1 MTVGTLRLSRSL
13 HCTTDVILCKHV
25 WHETIAE
32 SAGQP
37 SHQDITGCDEL
48 QAMSSPQEGVPKK
61 RGPKKESLS
70 ALIKRIDGLEELLK
84 SDKTPTPPGSDAIP
98 ADFNELH
105 VYSNNSADP
114 CGSAS
119 SDVSPYSA
127 FHEGSFGTNN
137 EFPFIINAEGLVD
150 TYFTHFHRNPYRILD
165 EEVTRQKLRNNK
177 MPKSLL
183 YAICAVSTRFS
194 EQPGRGP
201 SSHVSAETYVSWA
214 LKDIDIGDITIENCQ
229 ALLLLV
235 TAFAAIGNGRKS
247 YSVLSQAVGVVLGL
261 ELYQGSEQHDD
272 YNRTQ
277 SKMKRRL
284 FWTCYVMNVFVSTW
298 LERPS
303 LIDDALVKTTIQSSR
318 QASPAGWPPNNECL
332 MTVECETVSER
343 ADNPDNGLQ
352 KLVWVSHILS
362 DANRYLLVTDPTTQ
376 AAFAH
381 RHKIRHD
388 LDQWAAEISRNPDYL
403 YQDPRGA
410 EANTM
415 LECQIIY
422 HLVHCLIYRPLLP
435 LHLNEPAGAMVIQH
449 WVIEATEV
457 AFRHATAI
465 IELIDHAMQTKFLEL
480 PAFISFCI
488 FTAGTIHVHG
498 MHYTNDCQDPGA
510 GIGLPSFAG
519 SPMAAETF
527 ASSSELVSKCLYQ
540 LSAIGN
546 EVESSRSSRAYLE
559 ELTKEH
565 AKLLGKGAA
574 GYIPSQTN
582 KFFNRYPIELRQ
594 RIQGFHLGPLPP
606 SMLTQS
612 HPPETP
618 DSGPRK
624 IGGIPSGPWGPNPS
638 HVVAKIPVMASST
651 NMGQRMGST
660 QGHSRSYSDST
671 PMTQT
676 YSFAANEPVSQRP
689 LPAWPGFQDAMPRQ
703 IINTH
708 STPLLGPTSSPQLT
722 SPISQQAPTSAVERS
737 NWSGVEGFVGGADG
751 PLTYDIVPSAVTT
764 AGPMYQSEGTFV
776 QYQNFS
782 VS

>member
-1 MTVGTLRLSRSL
+1 MSGTKR
-13 HCTTDVILCKHV
+13 T
-25 WHETIAE
+25 
-32 SAGQP
+32 Q
-37 SHQDITGCDEL
+37 
-48 QAMSSPQEGVPKK
+48 SPQDSPATKTSRGVMNCKPCQVRKSVTSVWSLSTLSEVMFLCVEGVPKK

-127 FHEGSFGTNN
+127 FHEGSFGANN

-201 SSHVSAETYVSWA
+201 SSHVSAETYASWA
-214 LKDIDIGDITIENCQ
+214 LKDIDLGDTTIENCQ

-235 TAFAAIGNGRKS
+235 TAFAAMGNGRKA
-247 YSVLSQAVGVVLGL
+247 YSVLSQAVGVVLAL
-261 ELYQGSEQHDD
+261 ELYQESEQHDD
-272 YNRTQ
+272 YNHTQ
-277 SKMKRRL
+277 GKMRRRL
-284 FWTCYVMNVFVSTW
+284 FCTCYVMNVFVSTW

-303 LIDDALVKTTIQSSR
+303 LIDDSLVKTTIQSSR
-318 QASPAGWPPNNECL
+318 QASPAGWPPNNECSL
-332 MTVECETVSER
+332 TVECEPTSER
-343 ADNPDNGLQ
+343 ADNLDNGLQ
-352 KLVWVSHILS
+352 KMVWVAHILS

-435 LHLNEPAGAMVIQH
+435 LHLSEPAGAMMIQH
-449 WVIEATEV
+449 LVIEATEV

-465 IELIDHAMQTKFLEL
+465 IELIDHSMQTKLLKL

-498 MHYTNDCQDPGA
+498 MHYTNDRQDQGG
-510 GIGLPSFAG
+510 GIGLPSFAS

-546 EVESSRSSRAYLE
+546 EAESSRSSRAYLE

-582 KFFNRYPIELRQ
+582 KFFNRYPVELRQ
-594 RIQGFHLGPLPP
+594 RIQGFHFGPLPP
-606 SMLTQS
+606 SILTQS
-612 HPPETP
+612 YLPETP

-624 IGGIPSGPWGPNPS
+624 MGGIPSGPWGPNSS
-638 HVVAKIPVMASST
+638 HAGVKIPVMATST
-651 NMGQRMGST
+651 SMGQRIGST

-676 YSFAANEPVSQRP
+676 YSFATNAPVSQRP
-689 LPAWPGFQDAMPRQ
+689 LPPWPGFQDATPRQ
-703 IINTH
+703 IIAH
-708 STPLLGPTSSPQLT
+708 STPMLGPSTSSQLT
-722 SPISQQAPTSAVERS
+722 SPISQQGPTSTVERS
-737 NWSGVEGFVGGADG
+737 NWSGAEGFGGGADE

-764 AGPMYQSEGTFV
+764 AGPIYQAEGAFV

-782 VS
+782 VL

>member
-1 MTVGTLRLSRSL
+1 MSGTKQS
-13 HCTTDVILCKHV
+13 
-25 WHETIAE
+25 
-32 SAGQP
+32 Q
-37 SHQDITGCDEL
+37 
-48 QAMSSPQEGVPKK
+48 SPQDSPATKTSRGVMNCKPCQVRKIKCDRALPACGVCQLYQRSCFYEGVPKK

-98 ADFNELH
+98 ADFNELY
-105 VYSNNSADP
+105 VYSSNNSADP

-127 FHEGSFGTNN
+127 FHEGSFGANN

-183 YAICAVSTRFS
+183 FS

-201 SSHVSAETYVSWA
+201 SSHVSAETYASWA
-214 LKDIDIGDITIENCQ
+214 LKDIDLGDTTIENCQ

-235 TAFAAIGNGRKS
+235 TAFAAMGNGRKA
-247 YSVLSQAVGVVLGL
+247 YSVLSQAVGVVLAL
-261 ELYQGSEQHDD
+261 ELYQESEQHDD
-272 YNRTQ
+272 YNHTQ
-277 SKMKRRL
+277 GKMRRRL
-284 FWTCYVMNVFVSTW
+284 FCTCYVMNVFVSTW

-318 QASPAGWPPNNECL
+318 QASPAGWPPNNECSL
-332 MTVECETVSER
+332 AVECEPPSER

-352 KLVWVSHILS
+352 KMVWVAHILS

-435 LHLNEPAGAMVIQH
+435 LHLSEPAGAMMIQH

-465 IELIDHAMQTKFLEL
+465 IELIDHAMQTKLLEL

-488 FTAGTIHVHG
+488 FTSTGCTIP
-498 MHYTNDCQDPGA
+498 TTAKTKALESDS
-510 GIGLPSFAG
+510 LR
-519 SPMAAETF
+519 SPALRWQQRPF
-527 ASSSELVSKCLYQ
+527 RL
-540 LSAIGN
+540 
-546 EVESSRSSRAYLE
+546 LE

-565 AKLLGKGAA
+565 AKLLGKGTA

-582 KFFNRYPIELRQ
+582 KFFNRYPVEVRQ
-594 RIQGFHLGPLPP
+594 RIQGFRFGSLP
-606 SMLTQS
+606 SSILSQS
-612 HPPETP
+612 YPPETS

-624 IGGIPSGPWGPNPS
+624 IGGIPPGPWGPNPS
-638 HVVAKIPVMASST
+638 HAGIKVPVMATST
-651 NMGQRMGST
+651 SMGQRMGST

-676 YSFAANEPVSQRP
+676 YSFATNAPVSRRP
-689 LPAWPGFQDAMPRQ
+689 LPAWPGFQDGTPRQ
-703 IINTH
+703 IITH
-708 STPLLGPTSSPQLT
+708 STPMLGPSTSSQLT
-722 SPISQQAPTSAVERS
+722 SPISQQGATSTVERS
-737 NWSGVEGFVGGADG
+737 NWSGVEGFGG
-751 PLTYDIVPSAVTT
+751 SAYTHT
-764 AGPMYQSEGTFV
+764 NKSNMNLIFDCLSYLM
-776 QYQNFS
+776 NI
-782 VS
+782 

>member
-1 MTVGTLRLSRSL
+1 
-13 HCTTDVILCKHV
+13 
-25 WHETIAE
+25 
-32 SAGQP
+32 
-37 SHQDITGCDEL
+37 
-48 QAMSSPQEGVPKK
+48 MSSPQEGVPKK

-84 SDKTPTPPGSDAIP
+84 SDKTPTPPGSDAVP

-105 VYSNNSADP
+105 VYSNNSAEP

-137 EFPFIINAEGLVD
+137 EFPSIINAEGLVD
-150 TYFTHFHRNPYRILD
+150 TYFTHFHQNPYRILD

-194 EQPGRGP
+194 EQPSRGP
-201 SSHVSAETYVSWA
+201 SSHVSAETYASWA
-214 LKDIDIGDITIENCQ
+214 LKHMDIGDTTIENCQ

-235 TAFAAIGNGRKS
+235 TAFAAMGNGRKA
-247 YSVLSQAVGVVLGL
+247 YSVLSQAVGAVLAL
-261 ELYQGSEQHDD
+261 ELYEGLEQPDD
-272 YNRTQ
+272 YNHTQ
-277 SKMKRRL
+277 SKMKKRL

-303 LIDDALVKTTIQSSR
+303 LIDDALIKTTIQSSR
-318 QASPAGWPPNNECL
+318 QISQAGWPPNNECSL
-332 MTVECETVSER
+332 TVEPEPVSEC
-343 ADNPDNGLQ
+343 ADDPDNGLQ
-352 KLVWVSHILS
+352 KLVWIAHILS
-362 DANRYLLVTDPTTQ
+362 DANRYLLITDPTTQ

-388 LDQWAAEISRNPDYL
+388 LDLWAAEISRNPDSL
-403 YQDPRGA
+403 YQDLRGA

-435 LHLNEPAGAMVIQH
+435 LHLSEPAGAMMIQH

-465 IELIDHAMQTKFLEL
+465 IELIDHAMQTRFLEL
-480 PAFISFCI
+480 PAFVSYCI

-498 MHYTNDCQDPGA
+498 MHYTNDHQDQGA
-510 GIGLPSFAG
+510 GIGLPSFAS

-527 ASSSELVSKCLYQ
+527 ATSAELVSKCLYQ

-546 EVESSRSSRAYLE
+546 EVESSRTSRAYLD

-565 AKLLGKGAA
+565 AKMLGKGAA

-582 KFFNRYPIELRQ
+582 KFFNRYPAELRQ
-594 RIQGFHLGPLPP
+594 RIQGFHFGPLPP
-606 SMLTQS
+606 SMLL
-612 HPPETP
+612 HPYPPETP

-624 IGGIPSGPWGPNPS
+624 MMIPSRPWGQNMNPGS
-638 HVVAKIPVMASST
+638 ATTEIPVVSSNT
-651 NMGQRMGST
+651 SMGQRIGQP

-676 YSFAANEPVSQRP
+676 YSFATNAPVSQRP
-689 LPAWPGFQDAMPRQ
+689 LPAWLGFQDATPRQ
-703 IINTH
+703 IITH
-708 STPLLGPTSSPQLT
+708 GTPMLGPSSSSQLT
-722 SPISQQAPTSAVERS
+722 SPVAQQGPTSTVERS
-737 NWSGVEGFVGGADG
+737 NWSGAEGFGGRADES
-751 PLTYDIVPSAVTT
+751 LTYDIVAGAVTT
-764 AGPMYQSEGTFV
+764 AGPMYRPEGAYV

-782 VS
+782 VL

>member
-1 MTVGTLRLSRSL
+1 MSGTKQS
-13 HCTTDVILCKHV
+13 
-25 WHETIAE
+25 
-32 SAGQP
+32 Q
-37 SHQDITGCDEL
+37 
-48 QAMSSPQEGVPKK
+48 SPQDSPATKTSREGVPKK

-98 ADFNELH
+98 ADFNELY
-105 VYSNNSADP
+105 VYSSNNSADP

-127 FHEGSFGTNN
+127 FHEGSFGANN

-183 YAICAVSTRFS
+183 FS

-201 SSHVSAETYVSWA
+201 SSHVPAETYASWA
-214 LKDIDIGDITIENCQ
+214 LKDIDLGDTTIENCQ

-235 TAFAAIGNGRKS
+235 TAFAAMGNGRKA
-247 YSVLSQAVGVVLGL
+247 YSVLSQAVGVVLAL

-272 YNRTQ
+272 YNHTQ
-277 SKMKRRL
+277 GKMRRRL
-284 FWTCYVMNVFVSTW
+284 FCTCYVMNVFVSTW

-318 QASPAGWPPNNECL
+318 QASPAGWPPNNECSL
-332 MTVECETVSER
+332 TVECEPPSER

-352 KLVWVSHILS
+352 KMVWVAHILS

-435 LHLNEPAGAMVIQH
+435 LHLSEPAGAMMIQH

-465 IELIDHAMQTKFLEL
+465 IELIDHAMQTKLLEL

-498 MHYTNDCQDPGA
+498 MHYTNDRQDQGA

-527 ASSSELVSKCLYQ
+527 SSSSELVSKCLYQ

-546 EVESSRSSRAYLE
+546 EAESSRSSRAYLE

-565 AKLLGKGAA
+565 AKLLGKGTA

-582 KFFNRYPIELRQ
+582 KFFNRYPVEVRQ
-594 RIQGFHLGPLPP
+594 RIQGFRFGPLP
-606 SMLTQS
+606 SSILSQS
-612 HPPETP
+612 YPPETS
-618 DSGPRK
+618 DIGPRK
-624 IGGIPSGPWGPNPS
+624 IGGMPPGPWGPNPS
-638 HVVAKIPVMASST
+638 HAGVKIPVMATST
-651 NMGQRMGST
+651 KAIASLAGVSGRDT
-660 QGHSRSYSDST
+660 K
-671 PMTQT
+671 
-676 YSFAANEPVSQRP
+676 ANRYP
-689 LPAWPGFQDAMPRQ
+689 
-703 IINTH
+703 
-708 STPLLGPTSSPQLT
+708 
-722 SPISQQAPTSAVERS
+722 
-737 NWSGVEGFVGGADG
+737 
-751 PLTYDIVPSAVTT
+751 
-764 AGPMYQSEGTFV
+764 
-776 QYQNFS
+776 
-782 VS
+782 

>member
-1 MTVGTLRLSRSL
+1 MSGTKQS
-13 HCTTDVILCKHV
+13 
-25 WHETIAE
+25 
-32 SAGQP
+32 Q
-37 SHQDITGCDEL
+37 
-48 QAMSSPQEGVPKK
+48 SPQDSPATKTSRGVMNCKPCQVRKIKCDRALPACGVCQLYQRSCFYEGVPKK

-127 FHEGSFGTNN
+127 FHEGSFGANN

-165 EEVTRQKLRNNK
+165 EEAIRQKLKNNK

-201 SSHVSAETYVSWA
+201 SSHVSAETYASWA
-214 LKDIDIGDITIENCQ
+214 LKDIDLGDTTIENCQ

-235 TAFAAIGNGRKS
+235 TAFAAMGNGRKA
-247 YSVLSQAVGVVLGL
+247 YSVLSQAVAVVLAL
-261 ELYQGSEQHDD
+261 ELYHGSEQHDD
-272 YNRTQ
+272 YNHTQ
-277 SKMKRRL
+277 GKMRRRL
-284 FWTCYVMNVFVSTW
+284 FCTCYVMNVFVSTW

-318 QASPAGWPPNNECL
+318 QASPAGWPPNNECSL
-332 MTVECETVSER
+332 TVECEPPGER

-352 KLVWVSHILS
+352 KMVWVAHILS
-362 DANRYLLVTDPTTQ
+362 DANRYLLVTNPTTQ

-435 LHLNEPAGAMVIQH
+435 LHLSEPAGAMMIQH

-465 IELIDHAMQTKFLEL
+465 IELIDHAMQTKLVEL

-488 FTAGTIHVHG
+488 FTAGTIHIHG
-498 MHYTNDCQDPGA
+498 MHYTNDRQDQGA
-510 GIGLPSFAG
+510 GIGLPSFAS

-527 ASSSELVSKCLYQ
+527 ASSSELVNKCLYQ

-546 EVESSRSSRAYLE
+546 EVESSRSSRAFLE
-559 ELTKEH
+559 ELTNEH

-574 GYIPSQTN
+574 GYIPTQTN
-582 KFFNRYPIELRQ
+582 KFFNRYPVELRQ
-594 RIQGFHLGPLPP
+594 RIQGFHFGSLPP
-606 SMLTQS
+606 SMFTQS
-612 HPPETP
+612 YPSETP
-618 DSGPRK
+618 EGGLRK
-624 IGGIPSGPWGPNPS
+624 TGGIPPGPWGPNPS
-638 HVVAKIPVMASST
+638 HTGVKVPVMATST
-651 NMGQRMGST
+651 SMGQRMGST

-676 YSFAANEPVSQRP
+676 YSFATNAPVSQRP
-689 LPAWPGFQDAMPRQ
+689 LPAWPGFQDATPRQ

-708 STPLLGPTSSPQLT
+708 STPMLGPPTSSQLT
-722 SPISQQAPTSAVERS
+722 SPISQQGPTTLERS
-737 NWSGVEGFVGGADG
+737 NWSGAEGFGGGADE
-751 PLTYDIVPSAVTT
+751 PLTYDIVPSAGTT
-764 AGPMYQSEGTFV
+764 AGPMYQAEGTFV

-782 VS
+782 VL